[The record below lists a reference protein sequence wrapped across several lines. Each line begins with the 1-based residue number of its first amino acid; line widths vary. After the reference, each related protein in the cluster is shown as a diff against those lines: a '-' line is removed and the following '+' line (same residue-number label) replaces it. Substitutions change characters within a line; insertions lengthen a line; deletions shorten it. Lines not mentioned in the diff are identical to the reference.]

1 MIAEDTGSYFLFFPV
16 WFSLRRESAV
26 LDTADYSPDL
36 GRVVSDL
43 CIPLWSLP
51 IPSWLL
57 PPHLADPQTLEC
69 LGALL
74 FFFKSTFARWSH
86 LVSWLSISSIHMLIT
101 STLIS
106 PVWIFALSYILYIQP
121 HSWDTSLI
129 GCAFYWISNRHHHPT
144 TLRLNCFITSFLATW
159 TYSSHSLPHSSKWQ
173 FYLRDVQVENLEVID
188 FSLFL
193 IPHIQSAIKSC
204 GFYLRESLYFLT
216 HLPLPS

>member
-1 MIAEDTGSYFLFFPV
+1 MIQLTSGIS
-16 WFSLRRESAV
+16 SIG
-26 LDTADYSPDL
+26 YSWLLTWL
-36 GRVVSDL
+36 GKSG
-43 CIPLWSLP
+43 LWSLYTSLV
-51 IPSWLL
+51 PSYTFLASSSSPCW
-57 PPHLADPQTLEC
+57 PPNI
-69 LGALL
+69 GVSRALL

-173 FYLRDVQVENLEVID
+173 FYPRDVQVENLEVID